1 MSSILDALKGCEFA
15 SDFSTTQ
22 GLHDLFLLVYK
33 KKKKLFLFYIC
44 WEMKFE
50 IEIYYCVGNNFYFS
64 KKWYLEFC
72 FLAPQIYL
80 LIH

>member
-44 WEMKFE
+44 WEMKF
-50 IEIYYCVGNNFYFS
+50 V
-64 KKWYLEFC
+64 
-72 FLAPQIYL
+72 
-80 LIH
+80 